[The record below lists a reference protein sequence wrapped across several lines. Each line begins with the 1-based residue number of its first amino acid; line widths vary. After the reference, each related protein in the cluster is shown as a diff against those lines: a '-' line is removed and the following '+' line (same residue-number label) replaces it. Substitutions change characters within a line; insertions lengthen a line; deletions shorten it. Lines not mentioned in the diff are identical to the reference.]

1 MLIYS
6 KIKCLLFNITNIN
19 LYKITFRNKK
29 IYILFDRIGINRIQ
43 IISYNVSMILSLF
56 KVQIYN
62 IINDF
67 FKKTFNM
74 NEKYSIGYKNIILNQ
89 NRYIILKINKTNI
102 LKI

>member
-56 KVQIYN
+56 KV
-62 IINDF
+62 
-67 FKKTFNM
+67 
-74 NEKYSIGYKNIILNQ
+74 
-89 NRYIILKINKTNI
+89 
-102 LKI
+102 